1 LTPVNQEGV
10 GLLTAKGRKGSA
22 PTSRDLAAWKRGSD
36 PTAAYLGGRAMDT
49 PVAVASALAVA
60 ALAAAHALIRL
71 QAAAPRLSST
81 GLGSR
86 I

>member
-1 LTPVNQEGV
+1 
-10 GLLTAKGRKGSA
+10 
-22 PTSRDLAAWKRGSD
+22 
-36 PTAAYLGGRAMDT
+36 MDT